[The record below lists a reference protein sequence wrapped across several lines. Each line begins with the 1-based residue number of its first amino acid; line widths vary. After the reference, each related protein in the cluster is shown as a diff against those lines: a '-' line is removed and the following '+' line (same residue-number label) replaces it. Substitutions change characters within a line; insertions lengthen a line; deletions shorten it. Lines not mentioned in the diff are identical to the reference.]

1 MRDCYRRN
9 PHDNSFVA
17 ERYCMRIL
25 VVEDE
30 RKIALFVQAG
40 LKECGFVV
48 DMVHRGDEA
57 LEIILDNHFDA
68 VVLDIMLPGRDGL
81 SILRVLRQKSNAV
94 PVLILT
100 ARGAISE
107 KVEGLDLGADDYLAK
122 PFSIDELAARL
133 RALIRRKSGENLVR
147 YRVKDLSLDVATRVG
162 QRGTRR
168 IDLTTREFALLE
180 CLMRAPGRVF
190 SRTQLCQQVW
200 EYHFDPESNLVDVY
214 IQRLRRK
221 IDDGEPGKLI
231 QTVRGAGYRIG
242 DAT

>member
-1 MRDCYRRN
+1 
-9 PHDNSFVA
+9 
-17 ERYCMRIL
+17 MRIL

-221 IDDGEPGKLI
+221 IDDGEPSKLI

-242 DAT
+242 DVT